1 MKASLKKISYFLIF
15 AIALFSCGQKKETRQ
30 EVEIENKE
38 LPTEIRAQ
46 KALYDE
52 VIAVHDEAMTKMETM
67 MYLKGQLQ
75 EKIDLAR
82 ENEEANI
89 SEFES
94 RVEALEMA
102 DEAMMQWM
110 RNFEAKDNDSMAHEA
125 IMSYYKEQKEHI
137 SEVEQRMNEAIAR
150 AREVTGN
157 N

>member
-1 MKASLKKISYFLIF
+1 MKASLKKISYLLVFSIGLI
-15 AIALFSCGQKKETRQ
+15 SCGQQKETRK

-38 LPTEIRAQ
+38 LPTEVRAQ

-67 MYLKGQLQ
+67 MHLKGKLQ

-82 ENEEANI
+82 ENEEVDI
-89 SEFES
+89 SELES
-94 RVEALEMA
+94 RVDALAAA

-110 RNFEAKDNDSMAHEA
+110 RDFEAKDNDSMAHED

-137 SEVEQRMNEAIAR
+137 SEVEERMNEAIAR
-150 AREVTGN
+150 ARELTEN